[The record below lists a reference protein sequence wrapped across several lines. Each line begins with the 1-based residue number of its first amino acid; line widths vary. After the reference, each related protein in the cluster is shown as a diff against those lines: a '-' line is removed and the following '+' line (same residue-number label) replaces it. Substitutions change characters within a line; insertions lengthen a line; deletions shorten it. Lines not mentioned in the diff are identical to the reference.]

1 MNLRPVVEVV
11 ALLAIV
17 GGFFAAAF
25 VVGWNI
31 V

>member
-17 GGFFAAAF
+17 GGFLAAAF
-25 VVGWNI
+25 VVGWSLA
-31 V
+31 